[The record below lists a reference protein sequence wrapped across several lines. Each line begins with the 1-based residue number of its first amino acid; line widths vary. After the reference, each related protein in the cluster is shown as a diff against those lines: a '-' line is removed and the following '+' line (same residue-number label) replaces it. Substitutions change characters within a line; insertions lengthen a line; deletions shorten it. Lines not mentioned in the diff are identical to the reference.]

1 MTVLY
6 YGIEV
11 LATIIEFYILF
22 SLIEL
27 HEVPKYADRK
37 QRLVKYAL
45 CLGMTAVVITMNQI
59 SLFSYY
65 TIIVTIVCVMF
76 LGKLL
81 CRGTILQNFI
91 ISLIFIMVLNIIDF
105 SILTLVTIIG
115 PNKNFMQETSA
126 SVGMPRTLWI
136 IGMKVILI
144 LLYILYKRFLLSF
157 DRDKT
162 KYLKWIVAIAVLG
175 FLCVSFLI
183 NALLADTTTQ
193 MRESLIPGWIFMI
206 GCLVVVGFL
215 FRLLYANEKKKHTY
229 ELVEIQT
236 KYLQDNYQALH
247 KEQKE
252 YAQNYHD
259 FNNHLIALK
268 SLISDGS
275 YEKALAYIDKVQRPM
290 NAVNSLMRTGVDIVD
305 AILNT
310 KEQLARDYG
319 ISIHIQ
325 ADFPTNSNLE
335 PADVCAIL
343 SNLLDNAI
351 EACLKMPAS
360 QERFIRFS
368 CGSNNNIF
376 IIKVKNS
383 VAQDPFDKNGKLPTT
398 KENKKT
404 HGLGLKSIASAAER
418 YDGIATYSCK
428 NNIFT
433 AIITLFYNELP
444 FADKKLPFA
453 DKI

>member
-6 YGIEV
+6 YGIEI

-27 HEVPKYADRK
+27 HEEPKYADRK

-45 CLGMTAVVITMNQI
+45 CLGMTAVVIPMNQI

-105 SILTLVTIIG
+105 ATANFIASIGNEEDFFQNTY
-115 PNKNFMQETSA
+115 
-126 SVGMPRTLWI
+126 SVVGLPRSIWLI
-136 IGMKVILI
+136 AMKVILVV
-144 LLYILYKRFLLSF
+144 LYIIYIKFLHSFQKEQSKYVKLVVVIALLSF
-157 DRDKT
+157 M
-162 KYLKWIVAIAVLG
+162 
-175 FLCVSFLI
+175 CVSFIVSSLFAKTAEEMR
-183 NALLADTTTQ
+183 NAI
-193 MRESLIPGWIFMI
+193 IPAWLFII
-206 GCLVVVGFL
+206 GCLIFVYIL
-215 FRLLYANEKKKHTY
+215 FRMLFIDEKKKHDY
-229 ELVEIQT
+229 ELVIMQA

-335 PADVCAIL
+335 PADICAIL

-398 KENKKT
+398 KENKKI

-428 NNIFT
+428 NNVFT

-453 DKI
+453 DKM